1 MVEKRIAIIGAG
13 YMARVRGKAF
23 LDTARAVV
31 CAVASQHENMGRA
44 CAKELGCS
52 SYFDDF
58 HRLEELKPEA
68 ILIEVPHEVQDG
80 IALWALDAGYDLL
93 IGGSLASSVQAGR
106 RILDMAT
113 QHGRIVEAGHLHLGS
128 RRKGDPTSR

>member
-1 MVEKRIAIIGAG
+1 VRKKRIAIIGAG

-31 CAVASQHENMGRA
+31 CAVDSHHKNTACA

-58 HRLEELKPEA
+58 RRLEELKPDA
-68 ILIEVPHEVQDG
+68 ILIEVPHKVQDVWWTPG
-80 IALWALDAGYDLL
+80 
-93 IGGSLASSVQAGR
+93 
-106 RILDMAT
+106 
-113 QHGRIVEAGHLHLGS
+113 LGQ
-128 RRKGDPTSR
+128 